1 MLRRIAIEA
10 RLQLRPVPTSAGIA
24 RRFVGAT
31 LSAWGCDHAVDLV
44 TLLVSEVVTNAVL
57 HARSDFELHVES
69 GQHLIRIE
77 VSDGS
82 TLTPTIREH
91 DDDDAMTGRGLALV
105 DQLAS
110 SWGVTPHDGGKT
122 VWFEVAA

>member
-1 MLRRIAIEA
+1 MH
-10 RLQLRPVPTSAGIA
+10 LRPVPTSAGIA
-24 RRFVGAT
+24 RKFIGTT
-31 LSAWGCDHAVDLV
+31 LSAWGCDEIVDLV
-44 TLLVSEVVTNAVL
+44 TLLVSELVTNAVL
-57 HARSDFELHVES
+57 HARSDLELHIAS
-69 GQHLIRIE
+69 GHHLVRIE

-82 TLTPTIREH
+82 TLTPVIRAH
-91 DDDDAMTGRGLALV
+91 DDDAMTGRGLALV